1 MTTVTIFIKKGL
13 FQKKSRSI
21 QFGHDAVTLFFGRFK
36 NIMGF
41 YYGQAFLKYHVKKL
55 EIHKSFKVTAKAKED
70 REAMCRKLLRINAV
84 DPLFKLKTIWS
95 GL

>member
-1 MTTVTIFIKKGL
+1 MATVTIFIKGL
-13 FQKKSRSI
+13 FLKKSRSI
-21 QFGHDAVTLFFGRFK
+21 QFGHDALTLFLVDLKISWVFITARLFL
-36 NIMGF
+36 NIMS
-41 YYGQAFLKYHVKKL
+41 KKL
-55 EIHKSFKVTAKAKED
+55 EIHESFKVTAKAKED